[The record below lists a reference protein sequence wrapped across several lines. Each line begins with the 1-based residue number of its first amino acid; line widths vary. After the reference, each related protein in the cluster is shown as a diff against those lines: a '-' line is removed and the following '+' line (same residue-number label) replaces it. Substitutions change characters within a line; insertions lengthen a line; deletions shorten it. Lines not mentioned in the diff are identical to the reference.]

1 MHQVHF
7 GSSLWSMQHDSSLML
22 CTSTALSLYMH
33 TTNSIQS
40 TKNYILKVPTGPQPH
55 RRACLPQGCAAVLSC

>member
-7 GSSLWSMQHDSSLML
+7 GSSSWFKQHDSSLML

-40 TKNYILKVPTGPQPH
+40 TKNYILKIPAGPQPH
-55 RRACLPQGCAAVLSC
+55 R